1 MLLREMVP
9 QCSVT
14 LAHMV
19 SRLIQ
24 KMGGWLHGRKFSA
37 SPASADKETESAQV
51 AEEEPAVQLF
61 QPSGNCLGCRNYR
74 ARVAG
79 PHGEESAQNEARPAI
94 CGIRG
99 MELRE
104 PLTTFCKN
112 FKSTST
118 ESSGTKP
125 PGSGSAGSDSTTFHP
140 ANAHSASGALFGA
153 TYTIVPAHSGVAIPW
168 VDLAV
173 PRVAPATCDMC
184 GAQSETGIQL
194 ELSDGQVEC
203 CGPQHYLDWWIDY
216 LRRRLAFFK
225 LLGERAY
232 SDMYDVIRPTTAAA
246 YYSDAKE
253 AFYSAI
259 STVRDL
265 ELTAEQQA
273 IEERLAHIKVVFRS
287 QFK

>member
-1 MLLREMVP
+1 
-9 QCSVT
+9 CS
-14 LAHMV
+14 
-19 SRLIQ
+19 
-24 KMGGWLHGRKFSA
+24 
-37 SPASADKETESAQV
+37 
-51 AEEEPAVQLF
+51 
-61 QPSGNCLGCRNYR
+61 NYR

-79 PHGEESAQNEARPAI
+79 PGGEESARNEARAAI
-94 CGIRG
+94 CAIRG

-104 PLTTFCKN
+104 PLTTYCKN
-112 FKSTST
+112 FDSADG

-125 PGSGSAGSDSTTFHP
+125 PGSDSAGSHVPGADSTSFHP
-140 ANAHSASGALFGA
+140 ANVHPANLHPASGGLFGA
-153 TYTIVPAHSGVAIPW
+153 TYTILPAHSGVAIPW
-168 VDLAV
+168 VELAV

-203 CGPQHYLDWWIDY
+203 CGPQHYLDWWRDY

-273 IEERLAHIKVVFRS
+273 IEERLAHIKAVFRS